1 MTALGKFFLAAA
13 VLLFTAVPSSACSSV
28 VISGKVTPDGR
39 PLLWKHRDS
48 DYLQNSVK
56 FFKGEKYS
64 FIAIVNSVEDDP
76 TRMCGWGS
84 IPPASLS

>member
-1 MTALGKFFLAAA
+1 MTRIGTIFIAAA
-13 VLLFTAVPSSACSSV
+13 ALLFTAVPSSACSSV

-56 FFKGEKYS
+56 FFKR
-64 FIAIVNSVEDDP
+64 I
-76 TRMCGWGS
+76 R
-84 IPPASLS
+84 

>member
-1 MTALGKFFLAAA
+1 MTALSKFFFAAA
-13 VLLFTAVPSSACSSV
+13 ALLFTAVPSYACSSV

-56 FFKGEKYS
+56 FFKGEKYTPS
-64 FIAIVNSVEDDP
+64 SLSSTAWR
-76 TRMCGWGS
+76 TTRRMCGWGS
-84 IPPASLS
+84 IRPASLS